1 MHVQLVVRRSGI
13 VSREVTNLLFNYIEG
28 FNEGIIAR
36 EAEMRASMVKCG
48 ERLLEVAGEG
58 EGVCE
63 IPMRLP
69 MNDGAMETVE
79 YIWVDIWCMLDWI
92 IGYVARLQ
100 KYISLS

>member
-1 MHVQLVVRRSGI
+1 
-13 VSREVTNLLFNYIEG
+13 
-28 FNEGIIAR
+28 
-36 EAEMRASMVKCG
+36 MRASIVKCG
-48 ERLLEVAGEG
+48 ERLLEVAGGG